1 VPGTPALRPV
11 MINLLGYFA
20 AALVLA
26 TFCARQMITLRS
38 LAIVSNVAF
47 IGYAYWAGLPPI
59 LVLHAVMLPMNV
71 MRLRQAIMQPVAT

>member
-1 VPGTPALRPV
+1 
-11 MINLLGYFA
+11 MINLLGYVA

-26 TFCARQMITLRS
+26 TFCVRRMVTLRS

-47 IGYAYWAGLPPI
+47 IAYAYWAGLQPI

-71 MRLRQAIMQPVAT
+71 MRLRQAILDPTAS

>member
-1 VPGTPALRPV
+1 ML
-11 MINLLGYFA
+11 INLLGYFA

-47 IGYAYWAGLPPI
+47 IAYAYWAALPPI
-59 LVLHAVMLPMNV
+59 LVLHVVMLPMNV
-71 MRLRQAIMQPVAT
+71 MRLRQAILKPAAT